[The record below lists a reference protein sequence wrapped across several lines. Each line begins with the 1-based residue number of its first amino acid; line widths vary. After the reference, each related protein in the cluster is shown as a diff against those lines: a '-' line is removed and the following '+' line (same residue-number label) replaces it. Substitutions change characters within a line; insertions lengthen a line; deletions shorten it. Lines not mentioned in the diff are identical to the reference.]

1 MQFLNPLFLL
11 GSLAVIGPILLHL
24 IRKEES
30 KKIPFS
36 SLMFVTR
43 LPKRS
48 FRRQTLRHRFL
59 LLLRMTALSLLALA
73 FARPF
78 FVSKVAAPLVTQ
90 GDKSLVILLDHSF
103 SMQAG
108 DRFERAKQEAL
119 KILDSMSARATTQFV
134 LYSDTTQ
141 TLNNPQAEKPSL
153 RSLIQGIQPSHRK
166 TNHLLGLKLAQQLL
180 TSAPNEQRE
189 IHWITDFQQTG
200 WAQSAEEIAISE
212 NVKILPYDIG
222 GEEDN
227 VSVNQSQVSQIIEGN
242 NQLTRVST
250 RVSAYGL
257 KSPIKRRVA
266 LELNGKMLQE
276 RDLTLEGDISKPVQF
291 DSFTVPP
298 GLSKGQIKLDVSDR
312 LPADNVYYFTLSSQ
326 RKVKLLLLT
335 ERGSRDAFYLAKAL
349 SASQDSSFQLET
361 QDIGQSAL
369 DFTKYSAVLLHNV
382 GTLPSTL
389 AASLE
394 EFVANGGGLITIL
407 GNRVRSNE
415 LNERLNRVLPA
426 KLTDKLGAGTD
437 NKERF
442 IGEMLKQH
450 PVFDIFQSVH
460 HSYFMTTPFSGLFQ
474 SVPAESGQVLAKLE
488 DGTPLLIA
496 GNTGKGRSLLFTSS
510 LNMEWNDLP
519 LKSVFL
525 PFLQQ
530 MVKYSIGFE
539 EERHAFAA
547 GDIIPMSILNPMLG
561 KALSRISKTS
571 SFKQS
576 WKVQTPGGKLIDL
589 GDADLLKAPF
599 LTLEEPGVY
608 QSRVH
613 NFDNAVAV
621 NIVPAE
627 SDLRKVAPEKILSS
641 LRRVTSTTST
651 TASRELSRDQR
662 QAWESKQKVWWYLLV
677 VALLVLAVESFLSN
691 RYYEGVSES
700 L

>member
-1 MQFLNPLFLL
+1 
-11 GSLAVIGPILLHL
+11 VIGPILLHL